1 VRKLRER
8 TGLARQLRLVPA
20 RAASWPLLALIAA
33 ALQLAA
39 SLAPAQGAVR
49 LLNPGDEM
57 IPLAPVPQWMQPSAD
72 SDKAPKLDS
81 IRIAVADG
89 DSGLLSGM
97 TPQAAPFE
105 IVAPTAAPDLIYDP
119 GTRQAI
125 SKGEVIAY
133 DQTPA
138 DLPAVIDRM
147 AFADGI
153 AGLAAA
159 HPQPISI
166 AAGAPVRRRD
176 ERVEIDLT
184 GMAHRAL
191 VLFSVSGD
199 GLVQALYPIGAD
211 QKIIDAAD
219 FAFPFE
225 VHEPFGTDLVVAVS
239 AAQPMDALEAGLR
252 RLSHYRGA
260 GEVLKLIA
268 ATAPPDARFGVAALQ
283 SAP

>member
-1 VRKLRER
+1 
-8 TGLARQLRLVPA
+8 
-20 RAASWPLLALIAA
+20 
-33 ALQLAA
+33 
-39 SLAPAQGAVR
+39 
-49 LLNPGDEM
+49 M
-57 IPLAPVPQWMQPSAD
+57 
-72 SDKAPKLDS
+72 
-81 IRIAVADG
+81 ADG
-89 DSGLLSGM
+89 DSSLLSGM

-191 VLFSVSGD
+191 ILFAISGD

-225 VHEPFGTDLVVAVS
+225 VHEPFGTDLVVAGLGGAADGRAGGGLKAPQPLSRRRRGFEADRGGPPRPTRASASPRCKARPESSIWGTRPWRRRAVS
-239 AAQPMDALEAGLR
+239 R
-252 RLSHYRGA
+252 RG
-260 GEVLKLIA
+260 
-268 ATAPPDARFGVAALQ
+268 TAPRSARRRR
-283 SAP
+283 